1 MCRSNAFKN
10 SFGGLAVAEVAVLA
24 RQEDPRRVL
33 LLRRL
38 GDVCSNSHAVEA
50 RAAGDH
56 AYNLTIGCHDFVK
69 IYISCATRRVLAF
82 AARSR

>member
-1 MCRSNAFKN
+1 MRRAHALEDGL
-10 SFGGLAVAEVAVLA
+10 GGFTVAEVAVLA

-38 GDVCSNSHAVEA
+38 GDVRSNGHAVQA

-56 AYNLTIGCHDFVK
+56 ADDLAIGFGHFGSQF
-69 IYISCATRRVLAF
+69 SCSELVVVAQLGVF
-82 AARSR
+82 